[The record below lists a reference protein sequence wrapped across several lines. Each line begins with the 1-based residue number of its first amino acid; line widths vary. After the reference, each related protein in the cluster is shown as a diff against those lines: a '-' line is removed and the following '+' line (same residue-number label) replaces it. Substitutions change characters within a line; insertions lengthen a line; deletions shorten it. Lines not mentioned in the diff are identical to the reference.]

1 MKWYN
6 TELEKKHADKLIEY
20 LKEKNVKFEPSQAG
34 HLTHIEIYTDPATV
48 RTINN
53 KIDDITRAI
62 V

>member
-6 TELEKKHADKLIEY
+6 TELEKRHADKLIKY
-20 LKEKNVKFEPSQAG
+20 LKEENVIFEPSQAG
-34 HLTHIEIYTDPATV
+34 NLTHIEIYTDFDSV
-48 RTINN
+48 RKINL